1 MLLSRALHGGNDLN
15 DKTSN
20 GENSS
25 GNATDNA
32 AENISRNAAKEAK
45 SKNVTLRVLLTGGA
59 GFIGSHLVR
68 ALIDL
73 GSEVHIV
80 DNFDPFYPRKLK
92 ERNIESILEHSKA
105 ALERSAEV
113 QKSTLKVY
121 EMDICDYGALISAFG
136 NMKFDAFVHL
146 AAKAGVR
153 PSIEDP
159 IGYGRTNI
167 LGTQNMLELA
177 AKTGTEQFVF
187 ASSSS
192 VYGVNPNVPWKEDEP
207 LKPISPYAG
216 TKIAGELMGHVY
228 SHLYGIRFIAL
239 RYFTVYGPGQ
249 RPDLAICKF
258 SHLMAQGKPIPFYGD
273 GSTKRDYTYIA
284 DIVKGTIS
292 AMKYRDS
299 MYEVINLGNH
309 HTVSLK
315 EMVEVLG
322 RGLGVKPILD
332 VKPLPPGDVHQ
343 TYADIGK
350 AKRLLGYEPTTTF
363 EEGIA
368 KFVEW
373 FKMTFMKS
381 ARSDR

>member
-1 MLLSRALHGGNDLN
+1 LPRTSRTGNDLD
-15 DKTSN
+15 DKTGNS
-20 GENSS
+20 ENSS
-25 GNATDNA
+25 RNATENA
-32 AENISRNAAKEAK
+32 AENISEDAAKNTK
-45 SKNVTLRVLLTGGA
+45 SKDLTPRVLLSGGA
-59 GFIGSHLVR
+59 GFIGSHLAR

-73 GSEVHIV
+73 GSEVHVV

-92 ERNIESILEHSKA
+92 ERNIEGILGRSKV

-113 QKSTLKVY
+113 HESALKVY
-121 EMDICDYGALISAFG
+121 EIDICNYEALISAFG
-136 NMKFDAFVHL
+136 NMKFDVFVHL

-153 PSIEDP
+153 PSIMDP
-159 IGYGRTNI
+159 IGYCRANV

-177 AKTGTEQFVF
+177 AKTGTKQFVF

-258 SHLMAQGKPIPFYGD
+258 SHLMVQGKPIPFYGD

-284 DIVKGTIS
+284 NIVKGTIS
-292 AMKYRDS
+292 AMEYRDS

-315 EMVEVLG
+315 EMVEVLA
-322 RGLGVKPILD
+322 RGLGVRPILD
-332 VKPLPPGDVHQ
+332 VKPLPPGDVPQ

-350 AKRLLGYEPTTTF
+350 ARRLLGYEPTTTF

-373 FKMTFMKS
+373 FKMTFIKS
-381 ARSDR
+381 ERSDR

>member
-1 MLLSRALHGGNDLN
+1 MSLPRTSRTGNDLD
-15 DKTSN
+15 DKTGN

-25 GNATDNA
+25 RNATENA
-32 AENISRNAAKEAK
+32 AENISEDAAKNTK
-45 SKNVTLRVLLTGGA
+45 SKDLTPRVLLSGGA
-59 GFIGSHLVR
+59 GFIGSHLAR
-68 ALIDL
+68 ALIEL
-73 GSEVHIV
+73 GSEVHVV

-92 ERNIESILEHSKA
+92 ERNIEGILGCSKV

-113 QKSTLKVY
+113 NKSALKVY
-121 EMDICDYGALISAFG
+121 EIDICNYEALISAFG
-136 NMKFDAFVHL
+136 NMKFDVFVHL

-153 PSIEDP
+153 PSIMDP
-159 IGYGRTNI
+159 IGYCRTNV

-177 AKTGTEQFVF
+177 AKTGTKQFVF

-192 VYGVNPNVPWKEDEP
+192 VYGVNPNVPWKENEP

-258 SHLMAQGKPIPFYGD
+258 SHLMVQGKPIPFYGD

-292 AMKYRDS
+292 AMEYRDS

-315 EMVEVLG
+315 EMVEVLA
-322 RGLGVKPILD
+322 RGLGVRPILD
-332 VKPLPPGDVHQ
+332 VKPLPPGDVPQ

-350 AKRLLGYEPTTTF
+350 ARRLLGYEPTTTF

-373 FKMTFMKS
+373 FKMTFIKS

>member
-1 MLLSRALHGGNDLN
+1 MPRTSRTGNDLD
-15 DKTSN
+15 DKTGN

-25 GNATDNA
+25 RNATENA
-32 AENISRNAAKEAK
+32 AENISEDAAKNTK
-45 SKNVTLRVLLTGGA
+45 SKDLTPRVLLSGGA
-59 GFIGSHLVR
+59 GFIGSHLAR
-68 ALIDL
+68 ALIEL
-73 GSEVHIV
+73 GSEVHVV

-92 ERNIESILEHSKA
+92 ERNIEGILGCSKV

-113 QKSTLKVY
+113 NKSALKVY
-121 EMDICDYGALISAFG
+121 EIDICNYEALISAFG
-136 NMKFDAFVHL
+136 NMKFDVFVHL

-153 PSIEDP
+153 PSIMDP
-159 IGYGRTNI
+159 IGYCRTNV

-177 AKTGTEQFVF
+177 AKTGTKQFVF

-192 VYGVNPNVPWKEDEP
+192 VYGVNPNVPWKENEP

-258 SHLMAQGKPIPFYGD
+258 SHLMVQGKPIPFYGD

-292 AMKYRDS
+292 AMEYRDS

-315 EMVEVLG
+315 EMVEVLA
-322 RGLGVKPILD
+322 RGLGVRPILD
-332 VKPLPPGDVHQ
+332 VKPLPPGDVPQ

-350 AKRLLGYEPTTTF
+350 ARRLLGYEPTTTF

-373 FKMTFMKS
+373 FKMTFIKS